1 MGFFNKNNEFWIWAI
16 VALGVVCL
24 FLFSISPVFGA
35 TIIDNLSDSG
45 WTADNR
51 SVGRC
56 GTNAGGQ
63 GQSFQL
69 DAPYSVDTISVKLRR
84 QNNPG
89 PTIGMRLRT
98 ATSSGIIATSTTFA
112 KEGVIQASY
121 PASTTI
127 PFTFS
132 PAVPL
137 EAETTY
143 FFELFFNGTGD
154 DTNNYSNYNSYNQSS
169 YADGA
174 GYIVNHSSGVSCDL
188 TTMDQWTTYGG
199 DVFFKIEGE
208 ETPQDF
214 IDITSP
220 ENATTTSDFGWWG
233 VDYGFGGGILPG
245 EGAPDTGIV
254 EIRYGTSSSSLT
266 YSDSQNV
273 FAWLNSSALIP
284 KGTALNI
291 PDTYYAQAYLY
302 TSSSVQVA
310 TSSMISF
317 DIEAAGGD
325 FGLPDST
332 STISEALI
340 TCDPDSGLF
349 ASSICKVLVWV
360 FVPGPGVI
368 NNFINLKDVIEVK
381 PPFGYFGAMKE
392 AFSDI
397 ELASSTYQLADLTP
411 LEENFF
417 GPVKTGLVLILW
429 ISFAF
434 WIFHRFRKIEI

>member
-1 MGFFNKNNEFWIWAI
+1 MKKEFLIWFL
-16 VALGVVCL
+16 VALCIA
-24 FLFSISPVFGA
+24 FLFFFSTNSALGA
-35 TIIDNLSDSG
+35 VIIDNLSDSG

-56 GTNAGGQ
+56 GTNEGGE

-84 QNNPG
+84 NNNPG

-98 ATSSGIIATSTTFA
+98 ATSSEIIATSTTFA
-112 KEGVIQASY
+112 KEGIIQASY

-132 PAVPL
+132 PAVSL

-154 DTNNYSNYNSYNQSS
+154 DINFYSNYNSYNQSS
-169 YADGA
+169 YADGIGYAISHSA
-174 GYIVNHSSGVSCDL
+174 GSSCDL
-188 TTMDQWTTYGG
+188 TTMDRWSTYGG

-214 IDITSP
+214 ISITSP
-220 ENATTTSDFGWWG
+220 ENATTTSDFGWWEI
-233 VDYGFGGGILPG
+233 DYGFGGGILPG
-245 EGAPDTGIV
+245 EGAPDTGII
-254 EIRYGTSSSSLT
+254 EIKYGISTSSLT

-317 DIEAAGGD
+317 DIEAEGGD

-340 TCDPDSGLF
+340 TCDPNSGFF

-360 FVPGPGVI
+360 FVPTPGVI
-368 NNFINLKDVIEVK
+368 NNFINLKDIIEVK

-397 ELASSTYQLADLTP
+397 ELASSSISLADLTP
-411 LEENFF
+411 LEEDFF
-417 GPVKTGLVLILW
+417 GPVKTALVLILW
-429 ISFAF
+429 ISFGF